1 MDFRHLLYCLD
12 ENKILGFG
20 EFGVV
25 FKGCVKVANQEVAVK
40 TIKPGAG
47 KIYLKSLMLELKILM
62 LVRDHENIISIVGAQ
77 TSMLNSGKI
86 GFFYHFA
93 AL

>member
-1 MDFRHLLYCLD
+1 MYLVYLD

-25 FKGCVKVANQEVAVK
+25 YEGRLEDQIVAVK
-40 TIKPGAG
+40 TVKQGVE

-62 LVRDHENIISIVGAQ
+62 LLRNHENIISLVGAQ
-77 TSMLNSGKI
+77 TSKLASGELFCLNLVSS
-86 GFFYHFA
+86 FV
-93 AL
+93 